1 MHIEKGVGVI
11 VGRFQVAELTP
22 GHREIFE
29 HVLSKGHNQNLVVLG
44 VAPLRATKNNPL
56 DYDARRRMIEDA
68 YPGKFTILYIKDTAS
83 DVEWSRELD
92 TLIEDVA
99 GRRPVTLYGSRDSF
113 AGHYTGKYTCEE
125 YQQRLY
131 CSGTQERD
139 AFGRAVYSSPEW
151 RAGCV
156 YATQNRDPAVLAA
169 VTAVVLDDTNR
180 VYLARRR
187 GEKGLSLFH
196 GLVSTQDECY
206 VDAAKRVASEAMGLE
221 VSYLATFC
229 ACRLKDWRF
238 NAEEDQ
244 VLSTVL
250 IMRKVFGAVHV
261 PSDCLSIELV
271 SLDSVDEDALT
282 LESRTIWRELRKHR
296 DEVYGFNQG
305 AGDPSTTSR
314 END

>member
-1 MHIEKGVGVI
+1 MQMEKGVGVI

-29 HVLSKGHNQNLVVLG
+29 HVLSKGHNQSLVVLG

-83 DVEWSRELD
+83 DVNWSRELD
-92 TLIEDVA
+92 TLIEDIA

-113 AGHYTGKYTCEE
+113 SGHYTGKYTCEE

-156 YATQNRDPAVLAA
+156 YATQNRYPVVLAA

-187 GEKGLSLFH
+187 GEDGLSLFH
-196 GLVSTQDECY
+196 GLVSTQDEGY
-206 VDAAKRVASEAMGLE
+206 ADAAKRVVDEITGLE
-221 VSYLATFC
+221 VSHLATFGSC
-229 ACRLKDWRF
+229 WLKDWRF
-238 NAEEDQ
+238 NSEEDQ
-244 VLSTVL
+244 VLSTVI
-250 IMRKVFGAVHV
+250 IMRKVFGAVRV
-261 PSDCLSIELV
+261 PPDCVSVELV
-271 SLDSVDEDALT
+271 SLDSVDEGALT
-282 LESRTIWRELRKHR
+282 PESRVTWQALRKNS
-296 DEVYGFNQG
+296 EKIYEFNKR
-305 AGDPSTTSR
+305 TSDDAVR
-314 END
+314 